1 MAPGR
6 FYPDAFLQGENM
18 SNIETSAP
26 GRRGLLKVAAIGAAG
41 TAVLATPNV
50 SRAQTVNLRFQS
62 TWPQR
67 DIFHEFAQDYVSRVN
82 AMAGGRLRLELL
94 AAGAVVG
101 AFQLLDAVSAGT
113 LDGGHGVS
121 AYWFGKNKAFS
132 LFGTTPPWF
141 GDANQLLGWFYHGGG
156 EALYREL
163 TADILKVNAVG
174 FLSGPM
180 PTQPLGWFKQPIERA
195 DQIRG
200 LKYRTVGLAADL
212 MNEMGAAV
220 VSLPGGEIVPA
231 LERGVI
237 DGAEFNN
244 PSSDRILGF
253 PDVAKTYMIQSYHQK
268 VESFEILFN
277 KGKFDSLPD
286 ELKAVIR
293 HGAEAAS
300 AEMSWKLQD
309 RYSRDLLAM
318 SQQQGVNVRSTPR
331 PVLDAQLQAWDRV
344 IAKLEGDNSS
354 PANGPFF
361 KKVCDSQRDWCRRVG
376 NFFLRYEASPVVAYN
391 HFFARKG

>member
-1 MAPGR
+1 
-6 FYPDAFLQGENM
+6 M
-18 SNIETSAP
+18 SVAAQVAEA
-26 GRRGLLKVAAIGAAG
+26 GHARRGLLKAAAVGTAGA
-41 TAVLATPNV
+41 AVLAAPGV
-50 SRAQTVNLRFQS
+50 SRAQTVSLRFQS

-67 DIFHEFAQDYVSRVN
+67 DIFHEFAQDYVTRVN

-156 EALYREL
+156 EALYKEL
-163 TADILKVNAVG
+163 LGDVLKVNAVG
-174 FLSGPM
+174 FMSGPM

-212 MNEMGAAV
+212 FNEMGAAV

-244 PSSDRILGF
+244 PSSDRVLGF
-253 PDVAKTYMIQSYHQK
+253 PDVAKNYMIQSYHQQ
-268 VESFEILFN
+268 VECFEILFN
-277 KGKFDSLPD
+277 KGKFESLP
-286 ELKAVIR
+286 EEQRAILRYA
-293 HGAEAAS
+293 AEAAS
-300 AEMSWKLQD
+300 SEMSWKSQD

-318 SQQQGVNVRSTPR
+318 AQQQGVQVRPTPR
-331 PVLDAQLQAWDRV
+331 PVLEAQLAAWDRV
-344 IAKLEGDNSS
+344 ITKLEADNSS
-354 PANGPFF
+354 PANGPLF
-361 KKVCDSQRDWCRRVG
+361 KKICDSQREWCRRVAS
-376 NFFLRYEASPVVAYN
+376 FYLRYEASPVVSYN
-391 HFFARKG
+391 HFFARQG